1 MTGQATDRNETR
13 DERADRN
20 FGELLQELRVIETG
34 VQVLFSVLLTV
45 PFSQRFDQV
54 TGLQRDVYFAALVLA
69 AVSSVLI
76 IAPATYHRVL
86 FQKGEKPRIV
96 RVSNRLALAGT
107 IFLWLSMTAVLLLV
121 SDVLFHGTAAVIVA
135 TTFGAATGLLWFVP
149 PLVRRL
155 EDERR

>member
-1 MTGQATDRNETR
+1 MAVQRTEREETR

-45 PFSQRFDQV
+45 PFSQRFDRV
-54 TGLQRDVYFAALVLA
+54 TALQRNVYFVALLLA
-69 AVSSVLI
+69 AISSVLI
-76 IAPATYHRVL
+76 IAPATYHRLL
-86 FQKGEKPRIV
+86 FQRGEKPRIV

-107 IFLWLSMTAVLLLV
+107 VFLWLSMTAVLCLV
-121 SDVLFHGTAAVIVA
+121 SDVLFHSVAAAAVA

-155 EDERR
+155 RDERD